1 LMAAQE
7 AIRTVEARASFAES
21 FLRAEALFELLWPDI
36 RLRPIEDDYRWLARI
51 YASIRPSVD
60 ANALLWH
67 RLGEKTR
74 DLIGEYISGVEVEE
88 AEAEAIAIDAGTF
101 EALRQLT
108 IFDDVP
114 EPRPVPPTIDEVFD
128 TVERR
133 LHRKLAGPAVH
144 PVWRALSERLE
155 ELRLAHV
162 TGAKD
167 SVAFLKRLLDLAR
180 QLVEA
185 ERAEA
190 DGRLDQFQVLDPDR
204 GALTQIME
212 EYAPPGVP
220 VIVAKVVEEIDAL
233 VRPIRGTH
241 WQESQPGDR
250 EVRRQL
256 RLVLKVSGLPPSGD
270 LYDRAYAY
278 IREHY

>member
-1 LMAAQE
+1 
-7 AIRTVEARASFAES
+7 
-21 FLRAEALFELLWPDI
+21 
-36 RLRPIEDDYRWLARI
+36 
-51 YASIRPSVD
+51 
-60 ANALLWH
+60 
-67 RLGEKTR
+67 
-74 DLIGEYISGVEVEE
+74 
-88 AEAEAIAIDAGTF
+88 
-101 EALRQLT
+101 LRQLT
-108 IFDDVP
+108 FFDD
-114 EPRPVPPTIDEVFD
+114 EPGPSTEPPSVDDVLDTIAK
-128 TVERR
+128 R
-133 LHRKLAGPAVH
+133 LLRKLSGATVH

-155 ELRLAHV
+155 ELRQAHV
-162 TGAKD
+162 AGAKD

-204 GALTQIME
+204 GALTQILE
-212 EYAPPGVP
+212 QYGPPGIP
-220 VIVAKVVEEIDAL
+220 VIVATVVEEIDAL
-233 VRPIRGTH
+233 VRPIRGTR

-256 RLVLKVSGLPPSGD
+256 RLVLKNSGLPPSGD

>member
-1 LMAAQE
+1 
-7 AIRTVEARASFAES
+7 
-21 FLRAEALFELLWPDI
+21 
-36 RLRPIEDDYRWLARI
+36 
-51 YASIRPSVD
+51 
-60 ANALLWH
+60 
-67 RLGEKTR
+67 
-74 DLIGEYISGVEVEE
+74 
-88 AEAEAIAIDAGTF
+88 
-101 EALRQLT
+101 
-108 IFDDVP
+108 
-114 EPRPVPPTIDEVFD
+114 
-128 TVERR
+128 
-133 LHRKLAGPAVH
+133 VH

-155 ELRLAHV
+155 ELRQAHV
-162 TGAKD
+162 AGAKD

-190 DGRLDQFQVLDPDR
+190 DGRLDQFHVLDPDK
-204 GALTQIME
+204 GALTQILN

-220 VIVAKVVEEIDAL
+220 VIVSKVVEDIDAL
-233 VRPIRGTH
+233 VRPIRGTR

-256 RLVLKVSGLPPSGD
+256 RLILKNSALPPSGD

>member
-1 LMAAQE
+1 
-7 AIRTVEARASFAES
+7 
-21 FLRAEALFELLWPDI
+21 
-36 RLRPIEDDYRWLARI
+36 
-51 YASIRPSVD
+51 
-60 ANALLWH
+60 
-67 RLGEKTR
+67 
-74 DLIGEYISGVEVEE
+74 
-88 AEAEAIAIDAGTF
+88 
-101 EALRQLT
+101 
-108 IFDDVP
+108 
-114 EPRPVPPTIDEVFD
+114 
-128 TVERR
+128 
-133 LHRKLAGPAVH
+133 
-144 PVWRALSERLE
+144 
-155 ELRLAHV
+155 V

-190 DGRLDQFQVLDPDR
+190 DGRLDQFQVLDPDK
-204 GALTQIME
+204 GALTQILE

-220 VIVAKVVEEIDAL
+220 LIVSKVVEDIDTL

-256 RLVLKVSGLPPSGD
+256 RLVLKTSGLPPSGD